1 MEASFITLPSASYPE
16 LNVGDSIVGR
26 QPALTLFPLWI
37 SSIICAARNQNAVWL
52 LSSSQS
58 VQVRTKSPWM
68 IAMTRLAILSVAGL
82 LALAAPASAQHVIY
96 NPGWCAQFYP
106 NANCQNYGPGNPY
119 TSYGWRGAYASY
131 GNYPRR
137 VYHHRYRRY

>member
-1 MEASFITLPSASYPE
+1 MAKLAAISAV
-16 LNVGDSIVGR
+16 L
-26 QPALTLFPLWI
+26 
-37 SSIICAARNQNAVWL
+37 
-52 LSSSQS
+52 
-58 VQVRTKSPWM
+58 
-68 IAMTRLAILSVAGL
+68 L

-119 TSYGWRGAYASY
+119 TSYGWQGAYARHGY
-131 GNYPRR
+131 YPRR